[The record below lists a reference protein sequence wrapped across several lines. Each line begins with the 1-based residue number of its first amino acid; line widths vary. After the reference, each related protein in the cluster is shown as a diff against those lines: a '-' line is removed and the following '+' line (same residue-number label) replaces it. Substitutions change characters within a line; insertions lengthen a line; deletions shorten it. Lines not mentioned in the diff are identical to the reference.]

1 MPQSQIVNSVV
12 REGVMNWKDM
22 KHVAQ
27 KGKTGTAKHI
37 FYGLNSALKCFSEK
51 NFVM

>member
-12 REGVMNWKDM
+12 MEGGMNWKDM
-22 KHVAQ
+22 KYVAQ
-27 KGKTGTAKHI
+27 KGETGTAKHI
-37 FYGLNSALKCFSEK
+37 FYGLNSALQCFSEK